1 VDGELLRGVVVH
13 AVRAPEVKYTRVEQR
28 REDVRGDAAGAV
40 AAVRVVRG
48 RRRLS
53 HRVVFGGGVVRVL
66 LLVGRRGRG
75 VLISLRGVRRI
86 SRVEDGSERV
96 VVVLRRLTER
106 VRLHA
111 LLRVERAD
119 EPVRLAQVPRE
130 PRGVPRLGGD
140 RESPARVLLLGVVR
154 RRRRGGRGAAVVFGG
169 GVHHRIV
176 SSSSRVVVAVPPP
189 RGRGERDRAGLE
201 VRVVRRGGLD
211 DGVVPLL
218 QRLAQRSRIVLLGE
232 LGIALVLGEVFPS
245 EPLRVVALVLLVAAL
260 RLRGPDVVAEV
271 ADRKLAEG

>member
-189 RGRGERDRAGLE
+189 RGRGERDRAGHE

>member
-1 VDGELLRGVVVH
+1 MDGELLRGVVVH

-53 HRVVFGGGVVRVL
+53 NRVVFVDGVVRVL

-140 RESPARVLLLGVVR
+140 REAPARVLLHGVVR

-169 GVHHRIV
+169 GVHHLIV
-176 SSSSRVVVAVPPP
+176 SERMLGWSS
-189 RGRGERDRAGLE
+189 
-201 VRVVRRGGLD
+201 
-211 DGVVPLL
+211 
-218 QRLAQRSRIVLLGE
+218 
-232 LGIALVLGEVFPS
+232 
-245 EPLRVVALVLLVAAL
+245 
-260 RLRGPDVVAEV
+260 
-271 ADRKLAEG
+271 